1 MVSAAWKDKIEND
14 VVFLEKKLNSLQM
27 SGKHF
32 NDTVLGGLHSLSASP
47 PRLAS
52 SFPSSPIHSDWRQV
66 SQRQENVLLEK
77 LESRLQDRVSG
88 PDINPTCSYC

>member
-1 MVSAAWKDKIEND
+1 
-14 VVFLEKKLNSLQM
+14 M
-27 SGKHF
+27 SGKQF

-47 PRLAS
+47 PRTS

-77 LESRLQDRVSG
+77 LESRLQDRVSV
-88 PDINPTCSYC
+88 PDT